1 MPIPVNISASR
12 GSAILGLSNWST
24 QVEVWLKIKESRE
37 PGFCAKNNYELPV
50 FEESPVLRWG
60 KAFETAVIELAE
72 KKQEKEITL
81 REKFCAA
88 GYSNLSSKESLIK
101 KDAKITCHLDGNY
114 KHSLIQ
120 DSDLHEGKTTSY
132 FYYKDNFGEPGTD
145 KVPIDY
151 QIQGQHQM
159 ICTGAKKV
167 ILSVLVFPK
176 RVEEWEENG
185 YIPMEL
191 KSGVW
196 VITNDKTGT
205 NFHPNYWAEPL
216 ADMGYFHQY
225 EINAHPELQGLML
238 DHYNDF
244 WNDHILTDVAPE
256 AVSYDDIKKLV
267 RNPVGTIV
275 ADEKIETLMEE
286 YKNIKSEI
294 GGTGSLAKRAERIK
308 VQVLNWMNETEK
320 IEDYNE
326 VDSQKWIL
334 KDRAGKKIASYGQN
348 KKGSFIFR

>member
-1 MPIPVNISASR
+1 MPIPINISASR

-24 QVEVWLKIKESRE
+24 QTEAWLIIKEARE
-37 PGFCAKNNYELPV
+37 PGFCAKNNYELPI

-60 KAFETAVIELAE
+60 KAFESAVIELAE
-72 KKQEKEITL
+72 KKQENNIIK

-88 GYSNLSSKESLIK
+88 GYSLLSSKADLIK
-101 KDAKITCHLDGNY
+101 KDAKITCHLDGIY
-114 KHSLIQ
+114 KKTSGKK
-120 DSDLHEGKTTSY
+120 LHEGKTTSY

-159 ICTGAKKV
+159 ICTSANQV

-176 RVEEWEENG
+176 RVTEWEEAG

-191 KSGVW
+191 KNGVW
-196 VITNDKTGT
+196 VITNKIKSTMFNP
-205 NFHPNYWAEPL
+205 NFWAAPL
-216 ADMGYFHQY
+216 DDMGYFHQY
-225 EINAHPELQGLML
+225 KINAHPELQKIMIE
-238 DHYNDF
+238 HYDEF
-244 WNDHILTDVAPE
+244 WNNHILTDVPPTP
-256 AVSYDDIKKLV
+256 VSYDDIKALV
-267 RNPVGTIV
+267 RNPIGTIV

-294 GGTGSLAKRAERIK
+294 GGTGCLAKRAERIK

-326 VDSQKWIL
+326 VDAQKWIL